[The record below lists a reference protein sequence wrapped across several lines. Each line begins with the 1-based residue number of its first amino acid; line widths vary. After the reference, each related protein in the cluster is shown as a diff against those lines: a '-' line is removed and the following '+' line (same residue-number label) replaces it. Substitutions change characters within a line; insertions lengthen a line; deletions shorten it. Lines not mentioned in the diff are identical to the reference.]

1 MTDFTYHSPTKI
13 IFGKTSLR
21 QVGAE
26 SRLCGSKA
34 LVVYGQGAV
43 VRTGVYQRV
52 VDSLSEAGVEVVP
65 FGGIQPNPRLSLVE
79 EGAALCRSQRIPLV
93 LAVGGGSAIDTAKA
107 IAVAA
112 ALPEGID
119 FWDHCFL
126 QWRQASDALAVGV
139 VLTIPASGSETS
151 DACVITNE
159 ATGEKR
165 IASAPAMIPRFAIL
179 DPETTYTL
187 PPYQTACGACDILSH
202 LQERY
207 FTPAR
212 FNDLSDRLLE
222 AAMGHVIQN
231 APCVLREPA
240 EYRWRAELMWA
251 GTLAHNALFDRGRDG
266 GDWASHM
273 IEHALSARYDIAHGA
288 GLAIIIP
295 AWMKYVFP
303 SCIDRFTQYA
313 TRVWHIDLPLDDP
326 ATVVL
331 AAIERLEQF
340 YRGLGLPIR
349 LSDAGLA
356 ISDRDLEE
364 MASSVATEE
373 FKVGGILPLGPDDV
387 LKILRLAL

>member
-1 MTDFTYHSPTKI
+1 MIDFTYYSPTKI
-13 IFGKTSLR
+13 LFGKSSLD
-21 QVGAE
+21 QVGAQA
-26 SRLCGSKA
+26 RLLGDKA

-43 VRTGVYQRV
+43 VRTGVYQKV
-52 VDSLSEAGVEVVP
+52 VDSLAGAGVEAVP
-65 FGGIQPNPRLSLVE
+65 FGGVRPNPRLSLVE
-79 EGAALCRSQRIPLV
+79 EGVALCRSSGIPMV
-93 LAVGGGSAIDTAKA
+93 IAVGGGSAIDTAKA

-112 ALPEGID
+112 RLPEGTD
-119 FWDHCFL
+119 FWDYCFL
-126 QWRQASDALAVGV
+126 QWRQPSEGLAVGV

-159 ATGEKR
+159 TTGEKR
-165 IASAPAMIPRFAIL
+165 IASAPAMIPAFAIL

-187 PPYQTACGACDILSH
+187 PPYQTACGACDILAH

-207 FTPAR
+207 FTVAQ

-231 APCVLREPA
+231 APRVLQEPS

-251 GTLAHNALFDRGRDG
+251 GTLAHNPLFDRGRDG

-303 SCIDRFTQYA
+303 SCIDRFVQYA
-313 TRVWHIDLPLDDP
+313 VRVWHIDLPLDDP
-326 ATVVL
+326 ETVVL
-331 AAIERLEQF
+331 AAIDQLEQF
-340 YRGLGLPIR
+340 YRRLGLPVR
-349 LSDAGLA
+349 LSEAGLSA
-356 ISDRDLEE
+356 SDDELSQ
-364 MASSVATEE
+364 MAASVATEE
-373 FKVGGILPLGPDDV
+373 FKVGGILPLGPGDV
-387 LKILRLAL
+387 LDILRLAR